1 MSNPYYDTVDRM
13 QKQGVDPEYINGW
26 AGGFLH
32 NPKREEQRLN
42 EAYEAGYEHGLAKN
56 TAGFEAWIR
65 KQAAK

>member
-1 MSNPYYDTVDRM
+1 MSTPYYEAVDRM

-42 EAYEAGYEHGLAKN
+42 EAYEAGYEHGLQKN
-56 TAGFEAWIR
+56 AAGFEAWIR
-65 KQAAK
+65 KQGAN